1 QKEEGIAT
9 VAALGLP
16 DPILISSHSG
26 EGMQELKD
34 TILLH
39 LFGPPMN
46 LLLLPVPA
54 EGGRAVEGLVSDV
67 YDAGLVSDRTNH
79 DDGRVELR
87 VWIHD
92 HALARLLAHSKH
104 RIEVK

>member
-1 QKEEGIAT
+1 
-9 VAALGLP
+9 
-16 DPILISSHSG
+16 
-26 EGMQELKD
+26 MQELKD
-34 TILLH
+34 SILWH
-39 LFGPPMN
+39 LFGPPTD

-67 YDAGLVSDRTNH
+67 YDSGLVSKRINH
-79 DDGRVELR
+79 DDGIVEMK
-87 VWIHD
+87 VWIHE